1 MSVQRA
7 GVSPGRGRRKAELAD
22 ASIITEVDQHA
33 AGSDIPLAPDA
44 FAPPPWPPV
53 AHVAPLAVAPGRHPV
68 LEAPGEAHG
77 KQGSD

>member
-1 MSVQRA
+1 MSLQRA

-44 FAPPPWPPV
+44 LAPPPWPPL
-53 AHVAPLAVAPGRHPV
+53 AHPAPLAPRSHPV